1 MAVLTKVPLALE
13 SEIQTSIIRYLYA
26 RGITF
31 WRINTTGIYDVAK
44 KKFRP
49 SPTKGVSDILGVLPN
64 GRFLAIEVKS
74 AKGAVTKE
82 QQAFI
87 DKVNASH
94 GLAFVARSIRD
105 VEVRLD
111 EYFRDQVRL
120 VPSMK
125 TELEKV
131 AF

>member
-1 MAVLTKVPLALE
+1 MAVLSKVPLALE
-13 SEIQTSIIRYLYA
+13 SEIQTSILRYLYA

-31 WRINTTGIYDVAK
+31 WRINTTGIYDIVK

-74 AKGAVTKE
+74 HKGVLTKD
-82 QQAFI
+82 QKAFM

-94 GLAFVARSIRD
+94 GLAFVARSVRD
-105 VEVRLD
+105 VEVQLD
-111 EYFRDQVRL
+111 TYFREQL
-120 VPSMK
+120 SIVPPIK
-125 TELEKV
+125 TQLDKI

>member
-13 SEIQTSIIRYLYA
+13 SDIQTSIIRYLYA

-31 WRINTTGIYDVAK
+31 WRINTVGIYDVAK

-74 AKGAVTKE
+74 SKGVLTKD
-82 QQAFI
+82 QQLFI
-87 DKVNASH
+87 DKVNSSH

-105 VEVRLD
+105 VELRLE
-111 EYFRDQVRL
+111 EYFKEQIESIPCASKD
-120 VPSMK
+120 SY
-125 TELEKV
+125 V

>member
-1 MAVLTKVPLALE
+1 MAVLNKVPLALE
-13 SEIQTSIIRYLYA
+13 SEIQTSILRYLYA

-74 AKGAVTKE
+74 PKGSVTKD
-82 QQAFI
+82 QQVFL

-105 VEVRLD
+105 VEVQLD
-111 EYFRDQVRL
+111 AYFREQL
-120 VPSMK
+120 KIVPSMK
-125 TELEKV
+125 PELEKV